1 MVKEDR
7 VSMEVAKEVE
17 LEAEEEEQAVED
29 VEDQVDHV
37 LLLHPQAT
45 PMLLQPQTVTA
56 ALVPVQL
63 QHTDSL
69 NNSETMASLLIVD
82 MVPLVVPALVMVLQ
96 EVHLLWIQD
105 MELLD
110 PQQVQTTE
118 PHNTLAEAELA
129 EGGTPE
135 KLTRKQQTRRQYTKE
150 LYHCFDSHV
159 KIFLILL
166 ITMMTDPTHFHYR
179 FKLQIPGRPL

>member
-1 MVKEDR
+1 MG
-7 VSMEVAKEVE
+7 
-17 LEAEEEEQAVED
+17 
-29 VEDQVDHV
+29 DHV

-45 PMLLQPQTVTA
+45 PMLLQPLTVIA

-82 MVPLVVPALVMVLQ
+82 MVPQVVPALVMVLQ

-105 MELLD
+105 TALLD

-129 EGGTPE
+129 EGGTP
-135 KLTRKQQTRRQYTKE
+135 
-150 LYHCFDSHV
+150 
-159 KIFLILL
+159 
-166 ITMMTDPTHFHYR
+166 
-179 FKLQIPGRPL
+179 